1 MAATPLPHFV
11 AFFKGLLQ
19 EKGRLPKARTSNR
32 FAPNAY
38 KVMKRSSYGFS
49 KSPLLRSVIE
59 ARPYGIND
67 TQKMIP
73 KLGGEVITPRI
84 RLGYVPSQPVKI

>member
-1 MAATPLPHFV
+1 
-11 AFFKGLLQ
+11 
-19 EKGRLPKARTSNR
+19 
-32 FAPNAY
+32 
-38 KVMKRSSYGFS
+38 MKRSSYGFS

-84 RLGYVPSQPVKI
+84 KLGYVPSQPVKI